1 MGELKG
7 PIQFVGSVGNIR
19 VYYNKTLKRYI
30 VSTKGGSKKELIMKN
45 PEYARQRENMTEFG
59 AVAVWASLLRHSLT
73 DILHLT
79 WGYYFSGFMKLG
91 KTIQKHD
98 DLHFRGKRSIE
109 SSKDALLLTTLN
121 FNKVHPFEQVLS
133 QRFDTS
139 FSADRKTVTISM
151 PGFSPY
157 SRISWPVRYK
167 FYRFILVIA
176 QLPDLEFKEKEKVF
190 VPVVAGLEELSAVA
204 ITEWKANGMEPE
216 DIVISASFA
225 QPALQ
230 HMGTTVIVA
239 LGIEVS
245 PGLGE
250 VFKGGIVGVGSMKI
264 VECFG

>member
-1 MGELKG
+1 M
-7 PIQFVGSVGNIR
+7 N
-19 VYYNKTLKRYI
+19 
-30 VSTKGGSKKELIMKN
+30 
-45 PEYARQRENMTEFG
+45 
-59 AVAVWASLLRHSLT
+59 
-73 DILHLT
+73 
-79 WGYYFSGFMKLG
+79 LG

-121 FNKVHPFEQVLS
+121 FNKMHLFEQMLS

-157 SRISWPVRYK
+157 SQISWPVRYK
-167 FYRFILVIA
+167 FYRFAMVIA
-176 QLPDLEFKEKEKVF
+176 QLPDFVWDDKEKCYK
-190 VPVVAGLEELSAVA
+190 PVVAGLEDSSVCVY
-204 ITEWKANGMEPE
+204 TEWREQSTDE
-216 DIVISASFA
+216 VDIVISASFD

-230 HMGTTVIVA
+230 NKGTMVIVA

-250 VFKGGIVGVGSMKI
+250 VFKGEIVGVGSMKI
-264 VECFG
+264 VDCFG